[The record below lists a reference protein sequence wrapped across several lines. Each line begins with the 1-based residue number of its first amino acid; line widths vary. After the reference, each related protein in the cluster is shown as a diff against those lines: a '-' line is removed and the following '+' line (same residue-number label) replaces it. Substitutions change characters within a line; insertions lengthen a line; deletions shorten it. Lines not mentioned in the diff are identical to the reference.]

1 MLKLATVKTIFF
13 DLDGTLTSYGVSVKN
28 ALDLIYKS
36 IRFDLRDI
44 GHAEFCNAYWNVFD
58 ELESRQSA
66 GKKQSSFIDRT
77 QRFVLVLSELGQ
89 PESRDLAKKMS
100 SLYARGRVQGVHVFE
115 HAHEVIRS
123 LRKTYSLGVITEGA
137 SIYQR
142 ELLKNTQLL
151 NFFDYIIISEETG
164 FHKPDPKLFQIAC
177 DSADVQPFETV
188 MIGDRIDWDIV
199 PSKTIGMQTILFT
212 QDSRY
217 YDEERSDNSCID
229 AIAPDY
235 LTIQS
240 LLLSET

>member
-1 MLKLATVKTIFF
+1 MLNLTTVNTIFF
-13 DLDGTLTSYGVSVKN
+13 DLDGTLTSYEASVKN
-28 ALDLIYKS
+28 ALDLIYES
-36 IRFDLRDI
+36 TRPELRDI
-44 GHAEFCNAYWNVFD
+44 GHAEFCKAYWHVFD

-66 GKKQSSFIDRT
+66 GKKQSAFIDRT
-77 QRFVLVLSELGQ
+77 QRFDRVLSELGQ

-100 SLYARGRVQGVHVFE
+100 YLYARGRVQGVHVFE

-151 NFFDYIIISEETG
+151 GFFDYIIISEETG
-164 FHKPDPKLFQIAC
+164 FHKPDPQLFQIAC
-177 DSADVQPFETV
+177 DSAVVQPVETV

-199 PSKTIGMQTILFT
+199 PSKSIGMQTILFT

-217 YDEERSDNSCID
+217 YHKQSSDHSCID

-235 LTIQS
+235 RTIQS